1 MVGIS
6 CPPRDRLI
14 HLPRDG
20 NEETRHAGTRGKK
33 LAARPLPRFRFFSQ
47 PPHRHSPSS
56 HEIAHYTLRGGSSL
70 ARESWKGLGNGSQA
84 AAARDRLPDHPSSAH
99 PHCACHSSAIPLKL
113 LTCLLDIL
121 LNAVSSMHS
130 PSCPLHACT
139 SSLTY
144 CLFRQLDLIHLVRLF
159 SIRSKLTSQ
168 EAVKAHPEEARM
180 GVSRP
185 TLKKYVW
192 RPMQPRNADH
202 KVPRRQVQDRHV
214 LGH

>member
-1 MVGIS
+1 MLIEVPSHPLAPRWERGDSSRRHAGGRSSRLDLSLASASSLTPHTGTRYEVTRKRMIFGGEI
-6 CPPRDRLI
+6 PIWRANAGKGWATVRHRRPRDRLC
-14 HLPRDG
+14 
-20 NEETRHAGTRGKK
+20 
-33 LAARPLPRFRFFSQ
+33 
-47 PPHRHSPSS
+47 
-56 HEIAHYTLRGGSSL
+56 
-70 ARESWKGLGNGSQA
+70 
-84 AAARDRLPDHPSSAH
+84 DHPSPSH
-99 PHCACHSSAIPLKL
+99 PHCACISSAIPLKL

-139 SSLTY
+139 GSLTY

-159 SIRSKLTSQ
+159 SIRSKLTMQ